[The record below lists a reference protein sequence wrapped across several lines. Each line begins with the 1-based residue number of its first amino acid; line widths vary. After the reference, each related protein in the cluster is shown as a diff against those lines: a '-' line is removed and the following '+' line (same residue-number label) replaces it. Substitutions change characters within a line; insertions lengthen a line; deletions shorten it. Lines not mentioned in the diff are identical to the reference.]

1 MKDKRKIFI
10 IQKDMERTVELTGL
24 NMERLYG
31 SCAIC
36 PINIYTKIFK
46 DKANGCCAEKAS
58 AYCERMGLKIK
69 EDLID
74 NTNSV
79 ICSSFESWFYNLK
92 CGRMVKI

>member
-1 MKDKRKIFI
+1 MDKRKILI
-10 IQKDMERTVELTGL
+10 IQKDMKSTAENAGL
-24 NMERLYG
+24 DIETLYG
-31 SCAIC
+31 ACDLC
-36 PINIYTKIFK
+36 PVKIYTKIFK
-46 DKANGCCAEKAS
+46 DMVNGCCTEKAR

-79 ICSSFESWFYNLK
+79 ICGPFASWFYNLK

>member
-1 MKDKRKIFI
+1 MMDKRKILI

-24 NMERLYG
+24 DMERLYG

-36 PINIYTKIFK
+36 PIKIYTKIFK
-46 DKANGCCAEKAS
+46 DKVNGCCAEKAR

-74 NTNSV
+74 STNSV
-79 ICSSFESWFYNLK
+79 VCGPFASWFYNLK
-92 CGRMVKI
+92 SGRMVKI